1 MEVLA
6 SRDVVS
12 SLKKALDRGR
22 PFDICILDIQM
33 PDMNGY
39 EVAQMLRKSSHSF
52 RDIPLMAFSSLMDRD
67 AKQCRE
73 AGFDAYLGKPINRG
87 RLYRMLESIAGG
99 MPGREDNAQ
108 KRSISTQYSIRE
120 DVKHSVRILLA
131 EDNPVNQRLAKMMLE
146 KAGYHV
152 EVADN
157 GKDVLE
163 KYTRNPEN
171 FDLIFMDIQMPKM
184 DGYEV
189 TRVIRERGFSRVPI
203 IAMTASAMK
212 GAMEKCIEAGMNDY
226 ITKPIR
232 RERVL
237 DALEKFVLKKGNV

>member
-6 SRDVVS
+6 VSKSRDVVS

-52 RDIPLMAFSSLMDRD
+52 RDIPLMAFSSLMDR
-67 AKQCRE
+67 
-73 AGFDAYLGKPINRG
+73 
-87 RLYRMLESIAGG
+87 SIAGG